1 MGDGKAGHWQPVSIQ
16 HDYVCNYREALFVGE
31 DGKEYVRP
39 AEVRDIAN
47 LAWLWD
53 RNIKAQGFVDAAKN
67 RTESV

>member
-1 MGDGKAGHWQPVSIQ
+1 
-16 HDYVCNYREALFVGE
+16 LFVGE